1 MEHLTVGDGRVLHRV
16 MVYHRVHQFF
26 GDPGVIPGSYTHLDV
41 YKRQPTD
48 LLPDGLKEGDV
59 LEEQE
64 GRFLRDEQGTEARRT
79 EIRKKL
85 MDLFD

>member
-1 MEHLTVGDGRVLHRV
+1 MKYIIDRLEEGIAVCENELKKLIS
-16 MVYHRVHQFF
+16 
-26 GDPGVIPGSYTHLDV
+26 IP
-41 YKRQPTD
+41 KD

-64 GRFLRDEQGTEARRT
+64 GRFLRDDQGTEARRK
-79 EIRKKL
+79 EMRKKL

>member
-1 MEHLTVGDGRVLHRV
+1 MKYIIDRLEEGIAVCENELKKLISL
-16 MVYHRVHQFF
+16 
-26 GDPGVIPGSYTHLDV
+26 P
-41 YKRQPTD
+41 KD

-64 GRFLRDEQGTEARRT
+64 GRFLRDEQGTEARRK
-79 EIRKKL
+79 EMRKKL

>member
-1 MEHLTVGDGRVLHRV
+1 MKYIIDRLEEGIAVCENELKKLIS
-16 MVYHRVHQFF
+16 
-26 GDPGVIPGSYTHLDV
+26 IP
-41 YKRQPTD
+41 KD

-64 GRFLRDEQGTEARRT
+64 GRFMRDEQGTEARRK
-79 EIRKKL
+79 EMRKKL

>member
-1 MEHLTVGDGRVLHRV
+1 MKYIIDRLEEGIAVCENELKKLIS
-16 MVYHRVHQFF
+16 
-26 GDPGVIPGSYTHLDV
+26 IP
-41 YKRQPTD
+41 KD

-64 GRFLRDEQGTEARRT
+64 GRFLRVEQGTEARRK
-79 EIRKKL
+79 EMRKKL

>member
-1 MEHLTVGDGRVLHRV
+1 MKYIIDRLEEGIAVCENELKKLIS
-16 MVYHRVHQFF
+16 
-26 GDPGVIPGSYTHLDV
+26 IP
-41 YKRQPTD
+41 KD

-64 GRFLRDEQGTEARRT
+64 GRFLRDEQGTEARRK

>member
-1 MEHLTVGDGRVLHRV
+1 MKYIIDRLEEGIAVCENELKKLIS
-16 MVYHRVHQFF
+16 
-26 GDPGVIPGSYTHLDV
+26 IP
-41 YKRQPTD
+41 KD

-64 GRFLRDEQGTEARRT
+64 GRFLRDEQGTEARRK
-79 EIRKKL
+79 EMCKKL

>member
-1 MEHLTVGDGRVLHRV
+1 MKYIIDRLEEGIAVCENELKKLIS
-16 MVYHRVHQFF
+16 
-26 GDPGVIPGSYTHLDV
+26 IP
-41 YKRQPTD
+41 KD

-64 GRFLRDEQGTEARRT
+64 GRLLRDEQGTEARRK
-79 EIRKKL
+79 EMRKKL

>member
-1 MEHLTVGDGRVLHRV
+1 MKYIIDRLEEGIAVCENELKKLIS
-16 MVYHRVHQFF
+16 
-26 GDPGVIPGSYTHLDV
+26 IP
-41 YKRQPTD
+41 KD

-64 GRFLRDEQGTEARRT
+64 GRFLRDEQGTEARRK
-79 EIRKKL
+79 EMRNKL

>member
-1 MEHLTVGDGRVLHRV
+1 MKYIIDRLEEGIAVCENDLKKLIS
-16 MVYHRVHQFF
+16 
-26 GDPGVIPGSYTHLDV
+26 IP
-41 YKRQPTD
+41 KD

-64 GRFLRDEQGTEARRT
+64 GRFLRDEQGTEARRK
-79 EIRKKL
+79 EMRKKL

>member
-1 MEHLTVGDGRVLHRV
+1 MKYIIDRLEEGIAVCENELKKLIS
-16 MVYHRVHQFF
+16 
-26 GDPGVIPGSYTHLDV
+26 IP
-41 YKRQPTD
+41 KD

-64 GRFLRDEQGTEARRT
+64 GRFLRDEQGPEARRK
-79 EIRKKL
+79 EMRKKL

>member
-1 MEHLTVGDGRVLHRV
+1 MKYIIDRLEEGIAVCENELKKL
-16 MVYHRVHQFF
+16 
-26 GDPGVIPGSYTHLDV
+26 IPI
-41 YKRQPTD
+41 PTD

-64 GRFLRDEQGTEARRT
+64 GRFLRDEQGTEARRK

>member
-1 MEHLTVGDGRVLHRV
+1 MKYIIDRLEEGIAVCENELKKLIS
-16 MVYHRVHQFF
+16 
-26 GDPGVIPGSYTHLDV
+26 IP
-41 YKRQPTD
+41 KD

-64 GRFLRDEQGTEARRT
+64 GRFLRDEQCTEAHRK
-79 EIRKKL
+79 EMRKKL